1 MSTKYTVQAMIG
13 GGDSFDTLEE
23 ARNYASE
30 LLGEND
36 SLDITIIDKS
46 GQHHLTYVQLTFVNE
61 VSQQPHLSINLQL
74 HIFPDT
80 SDEQITS
87 AVRHMRQLAVLG
99 RI

>member
-1 MSTKYTVQAMIG
+1 MSTRYAVQALTG

-23 ARNYASE
+23 ARNHASE

-36 SLDITIIDKS
+36 SLDIEIVDDA

-80 SDEQITS
+80 SDERITS
-87 AVRHMRQLAVLG
+87 VVRHMRQLAVPG